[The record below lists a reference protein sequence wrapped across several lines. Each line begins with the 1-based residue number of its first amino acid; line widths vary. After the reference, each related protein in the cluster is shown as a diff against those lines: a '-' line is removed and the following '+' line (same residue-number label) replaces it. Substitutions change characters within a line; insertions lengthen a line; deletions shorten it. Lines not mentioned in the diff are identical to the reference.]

1 LKGVGLLGG
10 AFVLYILSLAC
21 LSPILQEVSSVAIV
35 LSHDAHHGVLLT
47 NARSNG
53 AKKIWILILLKPCAK
68 IIFPPLSFLRYSC
81 HSYRKLTSTDN
92 DSMFSEIC
100 ILKKEQF

>member
-1 LKGVGLLGG
+1 VGLLGG

-53 AKKIWILILLKPCAK
+53 AKKYMDINTSETLCQNNLPSLK
-68 IIFPPLSFLRYSC
+68 FPQVFLSQLQ
-81 HSYRKLTSTDN
+81 KAD
-92 DSMFSEIC
+92 
-100 ILKKEQF
+100 